1 MGLIGQKERTHLET
15 TKTHAFLKGKF
26 SEYYSNATLK
36 TPPRFTA
43 REWGFLGWSGKLMN
57 RHQSFRTKIELQR
70 FLSKNAPRHVYH
82 SVAYYKTPNASTMK
96 DKSWQ
101 GADLIFDLD
110 ADHIPNAKKILSS
123 DSDGFQKLMKI
134 IQNQTYRLIDDFLLG
149 DMAFNLKDLMI
160 TFSGGRGYHVHVRDS
175 SVLNLPSSAR
185 RDIVDYVTG
194 QGLITDSLLK
204 DTGHEANVYG
214 NKFFAS
220 NISLYDKDAV
230 GWQGRVS
237 RNIHDYLG
245 SLAPL
250 DRKSQIVELAK
261 IDGISPSMANKIK
274 ISENS
279 ALTFSNMAR
288 KNGERSK
295 AQSSLVNMAVQKQS
309 VFPDE
314 PVTGDTHRLIRLP
327 NSLHGGSGLSVVELD
342 LETLKNFKPLEEAT
356 VFGNSKIE
364 IKALK
369 SSKVNMGKVYQLKE
383 GEVLSVPE
391 KVGVYFM
398 CRGLATLTLKT

>member
-1 MGLIGQKERTHLET
+1 MC
-15 TKTHAFLKGKF
+15 
-26 SEYYSNATLK
+26 
-36 TPPRFTA
+36 
-43 REWGFLGWSGKLMN
+43 
-57 RHQSFRTKIELQR
+57 
-70 FLSKNAPRHVYH
+70 
-82 SVAYYKTPNASTMK
+82 
-96 DKSWQ
+96 
-101 GADLIFDLD
+101 
-110 ADHIPNAKKILSS
+110 
-123 DSDGFQKLMKI
+123 
-134 IQNQTYRLIDDFLLG
+134 
-149 DMAFNLKDLMI
+149 
-160 TFSGGRGYHVHVRDS
+160 
-175 SVLNLPSSAR
+175 
-185 RDIVDYVTG
+185 
-194 QGLITDSLLK
+194 
-204 DTGHEANVYG
+204 
-214 NKFFAS
+214 
-220 NISLYDKDAV
+220 
-230 GWQGRVS
+230 
-237 RNIHDYLG
+237 